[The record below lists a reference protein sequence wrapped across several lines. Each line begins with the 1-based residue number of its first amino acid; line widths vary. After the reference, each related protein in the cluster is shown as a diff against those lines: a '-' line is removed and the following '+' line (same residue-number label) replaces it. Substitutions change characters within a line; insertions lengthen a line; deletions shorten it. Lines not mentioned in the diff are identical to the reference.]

1 MKYFRVYNRWR
12 NLIYEVTSINPS
24 MGWDG
29 KFKGANQPMDTYVWV
44 VEVVDVLGKTIK
56 KSGNTILIR

>member
-1 MKYFRVYNRWR
+1 
-12 NLIYEVTSINPS
+12 

-29 KFKGANQPMDTYVWV
+29 KFKGAVQPMDTYVWV